1 MHPKFDQYR
10 ARFMSLNKIELVQF
24 QNDTVVFPKESEHFQ
39 DMDENGMLLAWKEN
53 EKGRDE
59 FMTEFNG
66 ELHKGIKENDH
77 GKIAKYL
84 NEISE
89 MGSKVTAETMQK
101 LECRNAKGQ
110 TPILLAAELD

>member
-1 MHPKFDQYR
+1 V
-10 ARFMSLNKIELVQF
+10 SLRGQPNFKKKIWEFFESMILQNK
-24 QNDTVVFPKESEHFQ
+24 NFQ

-53 EKGRDE
+53 EKGQDE

-77 GKIAKYL
+77 GKIAAYL

-89 MGSKVTAETMQK
+89 MGSKVTAETM
-101 LECRNAKGQ
+101 
-110 TPILLAAELD
+110 